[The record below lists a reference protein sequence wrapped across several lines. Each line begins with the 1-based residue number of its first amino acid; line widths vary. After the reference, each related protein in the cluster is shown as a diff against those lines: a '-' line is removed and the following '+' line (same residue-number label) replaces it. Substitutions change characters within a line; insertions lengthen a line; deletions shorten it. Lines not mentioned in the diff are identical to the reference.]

1 VNPITAPATGKV
13 NPSSTTATGQS
24 SINNAQREQANQN
37 AAAGTTGSGAAGGV
51 GSGSGTLGDVGMLTV
66 DQSGTGRM
74 QQTVEGMR
82 VRNVVGQAII
92 LYSQGDLGQAT
103 LPANLNG
110 SAGAGSKQGIV
121 DTPNAGQGDAAKSSA
136 GANRGNATTQ
146 QPTPSSRVAVA
157 AGIIRLVPDHPTTGG
172 AAGAGAASSTNPESS
187 APSTATPKTGQD
199 LVR

>member
-1 VNPITAPATGKV
+1 
-13 NPSSTTATGQS
+13 
-24 SINNAQREQANQN
+24 
-37 AAAGTTGSGAAGGV
+37 
-51 GSGSGTLGDVGMLTV
+51 MLTV

-82 VRNVVGQAII
+82 VRNVVGQAIL

-121 DTPNAGQGDAAKSSA
+121 DALNVAQGDAGKSAA
-136 GANRGNATTQ
+136 GATRGNAAVQ
-146 QPTPSSRVAVA
+146 QATPNSRVPVA

-172 AAGAGAASSTNPESS
+172 AAGAGTASSTNPEST
-187 APSTATPKTGQD
+187 APGTATPKTGPD